1 MTDRLAMAVAL
12 VVAAAC
18 SREAPRAEAA
28 AAAARPVAL
37 VAAGTAAMPTAIAVS
52 GVLAP
57 QEQLV
62 VALEVGGRLLAVP
75 VDVGDVVERGQKV
88 AELGA
93 REFELDVARARAAV
107 AAAEARLGQGS
118 GAAENL
124 DVEAVP
130 AVREATAL
138 LAEARLQRDRSAAM
152 VQGEVQAQAQLDA
165 AEAALAV
172 AESRLQRARD
182 DVRTW
187 FADVRLRRIELQQAE
202 KRLAD
207 AVAVAPW
214 TGRVAERHAVAGQVV
229 GPGAPVVTLLRVDP
243 LRLQLRVPD
252 RLAGGVAIGQRVE
265 FSVDGVA
272 GSTHEGQVA
281 RIGPRIDRGDRTR
294 LVEAEVRNADGAL
307 LPGAFCR
314 ARIVTSP
321 ATPVVVVPR
330 SAVLSFAGVDRV
342 FTVDADGPGPTIAK
356 GLLVELG
363 RIAGD
368 VIEVVRGLEAGT
380 RIVRDA
386 QGLSPGVPV
395 VVE

>member
-75 VDVGDVVERGQKV
+75 VDVGDVV
-88 AELGA
+88 
-93 REFELDVARARAAV
+93 RARAAV